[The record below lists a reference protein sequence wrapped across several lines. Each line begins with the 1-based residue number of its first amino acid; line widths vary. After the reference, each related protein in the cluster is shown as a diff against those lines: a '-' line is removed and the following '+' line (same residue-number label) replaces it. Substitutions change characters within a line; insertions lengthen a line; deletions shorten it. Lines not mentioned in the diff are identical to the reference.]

1 MKDIIEYYED
11 GGPLA
16 FTTSMPPEQAATRRV
31 TLLILVSHTEGSEG
45 NWSFVLLQLVCYTLI
60 RAAAAVADATKRLH
74 ERVREVSAVGVVAVE
89 AAPCEQEFGR
99 ACVVYRM

>member
-1 MKDIIEYYED
+1 MQ
-11 GGPLA
+11 LS
-16 FTTSMPPEQAATRRV
+16 TSFHCKHAARASRQTVRDTIDTMV
-31 TLLILVSHTEGSEG
+31 VSHTEGSEG

-60 RAAAAVADATKRLH
+60 RAAAAVADATKRLR

-89 AAPCEQEFGR
+89 AAPREQEFGR

>member
-1 MKDIIEYYED
+1 
-11 GGPLA
+11 
-16 FTTSMPPEQAATRRV
+16 MPPEQAARRCV
-31 TLLILVSHTEGSEG
+31 TLLILPMVVSHTEGSEG

-60 RAAAAVADATKRLH
+60 RATAAVADATKRLH

-89 AAPCEQEFGR
+89 AAPREQEFGR